1 MNPPSADTA
10 FNTAKATGYQPANKN
25 KRVIAFFIDILISGA
40 VSKLLGVAVLNHLH
54 LQFPGINLYINY
66 LFMATFYWVMLTYQF
81 GATPGKKIMGL
92 RIVKIDQDVNLGLG
106 QLFLRETVGRVASTL
121 PLMLGYLGVSWDKER
136 RTFHDMIAK
145 TRVVDF
151 R

>member
-1 MNPPSADTA
+1 MKPTPA
-10 FNTAKATGYQPANKN
+10 FNTAVASGYQPANKN
-25 KRVIAFFIDILISGA
+25 KRVIAFVIDILISGA
-40 VSKLLGVAVLNHLH
+40 VSKLFTVAVLNHMH
-54 LQFPGINLYINY
+54 LRFPGSLLLINF
-66 LFMATFYWVMLTYQF
+66 LFTASFYWVLLTYQF

-92 RIVKIDQDVNLGLG
+92 RIVKINQDVNLDLG
-106 QLFLRETVGRVASTL
+106 QLFLRETVGRFASAL
-121 PLMLGYLGVSWDKER
+121 PLMLGYIWVSWDKER